1 LATAEFTFNN
11 KIHTATKSLLFKV
24 NYGWEL
30 RIGFKIRKK
39 GKHVKAEKFVKEIKK
54 IHKEIKAALTKLQEE
69 IKKYIDRNRKK
80 VVEYKVG
87 DKVLLSTKD
96 LMWQIRNREIKK
108 LTEKFVG
115 LYKIKKIISE
125 NTVELELPVSM
136 KIHPVVNVSII
147 VLYQKQIK
155 RQKKILPPP
164 VEIDKKKKYKVEKI
178 LNRRD
183 VMGKLKYMVRW
194 KRYMAEEF
202 EKEIK
207 KEEIR
212 RM

>member
-1 LATAEFTFNN
+1 M
-11 KIHTATKSLLFKV
+11 
-24 NYGWEL
+24 
-30 RIGFKIRKK
+30 
-39 GKHVKAEKFVKEIKK
+39 
-54 IHKEIKAALTKLQEE
+54 
-69 IKKYIDRNRKK
+69 
-80 VVEYKVG
+80 
-87 DKVLLSTKD
+87 LLSTKD
-96 LMWQIRNREIKK
+96 LIWQIRNREIKK
-108 LTEKFVG
+108 LTEKFVR

-136 KIHPVVNVSII
+136 KIHPVVNVSRI

-155 RQKKILPPP
+155 RQKKILSPL
-164 VEIDKKKKYKVEKI
+164 VEIDKEKKYKVEKI

-183 VMGKLKYMVRW
+183 VMEKLKYMVRW

-207 KEEIR
+207 KEEIK